1 MKELSVFIDE
11 SGDFGVYQ
19 NHAPYYIVTLILH
32 NQSKSINESI
42 NKLNSAILNTDFD
55 INHSIHTGPLIRRE
69 SDYFHL
75 DLEERRFLFN
85 CIFNFARTTEIQYK
99 TIVVNKKELK
109 HQFDLNARISKQL
122 SSFIND
128 NMDFFFDFDKV
139 VLYYD
144 NGQTELTNILVSVF
158 NSLLSNVDV
167 RKVLPTDYKLFQV
180 ADLICT
186 LKLLNI
192 KRENN
197 LLSNSEMIFFKSSRD
212 LNKNYI
218 KPILKKEGFVNKS
231 V

>member
-11 SGDFGVYQ
+11 SGDFGSYQ

-32 NQSKSINESI
+32 NQAKSINESI
-42 NKLNSAILNTDFD
+42 SKLNSAILKTNFD
-55 INHSIHTGPLIRRE
+55 VNHSIHTGPLIRRE
-69 SDYFHL
+69 NDYCYL
-75 DLEERRFLFN
+75 DLEERRYLFN

-99 TIVVNKKELK
+99 TIVVNKKDLK
-109 HQFDLNARISKQL
+109 HQFDLNAKVSKQL
-122 SSFIND
+122 SVFIND

-167 RKVLPTDYKLFQV
+167 RKVVPADYKLFQV

-197 LLSNSEMIFFKSSRD
+197 SLSNSEIIFFKSTRD

-218 KPILKKEGFVNKS
+218 KPILKKEFHT
-231 V
+231 